1 MTDEELHMTD
11 EELEQFFDVR
21 FERLGSGRYAV
32 FGQIMVGDK
41 LERRRCECS
50 NPAYGSARLEEQ
62 LSELLLAHERAK
74 AKRRKAK
81 E

>member
-41 LERRRCECS
+41 LERRR
-50 NPAYGSARLEEQ
+50 A
-62 LSELLLAHERAK
+62 SEGEAPQGDGIA
-74 AKRRKAK
+74 AA
-81 E
+81 